1 MATNLLTLRD
11 KCSQCSGSGFRP
23 ARYFKEA
30 TLTRTY
36 FFFGHTV
43 PLIRVLV
50 TDMSEIDRVQERIA
64 ALEIE
69 IGGVKAEI
77 GGVKAQIAA
86 LEIEIARVKG
96 DKDWMLLG
104 EIERA
109 RIDRLEENK
118 IVSLREEKIVLQKKE
133 IVLREEKN
141 ILQARLP
148 AISRGTLY
156 ITIILYYAITPKARG
171 FLSYLR
177 SLNRCGTCCCNHA
190 TNRYCIAYTIIL

>member
-1 MATNLLTLRD
+1 MATNSPRQVFAVFRIRFQTRPLL
-11 KCSQCSGSGFRP
+11 QGSHP
-23 ARYFKEA
+23 NSNLLLLWSYC
-30 TLTRTY
+30 
-36 FFFGHTV
+36 TV

-156 ITIILYYAITPKARG
+156 CTL
-171 FLSYLR
+171 L
-177 SLNRCGTCCCNHA
+177 
-190 TNRYCIAYTIIL
+190 